1 MKNLGLAILAYS
13 ALIFMAAGFGLMFGG
28 FLGVIILVP
37 LAMIMGLPLIGII
50 LYFGKE
56 KKE

>member
-1 MKNLGLAILAYS
+1 MKNLGLALILYG

-37 LAMIMGLPLIGII
+37 IAMLAGLPLMGII
-50 LYFGKE
+50 LYFGKD